1 MTLTSPKKEVRLH
14 GTILLFLAGLAL
26 IVKGGDYFVGASVA
40 IARFKRIPR
49 IVIGTTIVSI
59 ATTSPELVVSST
71 ASLTGRPGIAIGNAV
86 GSAIA
91 NIGFILALT
100 CMVRSIPVRKE
111 DFRLP
116 ALSLLAAAV
125 LLTLLTI
132 PRTLSRGSGLLML
145 LIGLSYLAFDYFRH
159 KRRPPPQP
167 VEEAEDGA
175 MDPRMRTLRRA
186 VFFFLVG
193 LAMVIAGSKLMIGS
207 GVKIATWLGVSPMFI
222 GLTFIAFGTSLPEL
236 VTAIASVR
244 KRVADLSL
252 GNIVGAGFLNCTV
265 VSGAA
270 AAIHPLTMS
279 RTTQLYNMPALIV
292 VVVTLITLARAGG
305 RLSRRDG
312 AILLALYAAYISGL
326 VILKAH

>member
-1 MTLTSPKKEVRLH
+1 MH

-71 ASLTGRPGIAIGNAV
+71 ASFTGRPGIAIGNAV

-132 PRTLSRGSGLLML
+132 PRTLSRVSGLLLL
-145 LIGLSYLAFDYFRH
+145 LIGLSYLAFDYLRH
-159 KRRPPPQP
+159 KRRPAPPT
-167 VEEAEDGA
+167 VEEADNEA

-186 VFFFLVG
+186 VLYFLVG
-193 LAMVIAGSKLMIGS
+193 LAMVVAGSKLMIGS

-244 KRVADLSL
+244 KGVADLSL

-270 AAIHPLTMS
+270 ATIHPLTMS

-312 AILLALYAAYISGL
+312 GILLALYAAYIVGL
-326 VILKAH
+326 VVLRGY